1 MIGDLRWERVD
12 ALLVYQ
18 HISAEMQIRG
28 RLRETLYGADQYLR
42 LRNVTATPLRRG
54 VPPVQGAPEGFIS
67 TSQLGALWM
76 LEPEIE
82 SAEEAI
88 QKTRRWVLFQA
99 ESFSVKGCADFP
111 IHADP
116 AMHRELILKMRFF
129 PLKEVE
135 ITMIESDSPP
145 IKKYE
150 AWFNRDLMVGLF
162 LA

>member
-1 MIGDLRWERVD
+1 ME
-12 ALLVYQ
+12 ALLVYEQ
-18 HISAEMQIRG
+18 LSAEMQIRG

-42 LRNVTATPLRRG
+42 LRNVTSRPLRRG
-54 VPPVQGAPEGFIS
+54 VPPVQGAPEGFIA
-67 TSQLGALWM
+67 TNQLGALWL
-76 LEPEIE
+76 LEPEME

-88 QKTRRWVLFQA
+88 QKTRRWVLLQSETFC
-99 ESFSVKGCADFP
+99 VKGCAEFP

-135 ITMIESDSPP
+135 ITMVDSDHPP
-145 IKKYE
+145 IKKFE
-150 AWFNRDLMVGLF
+150 AWLNRDLMVGLF